1 MLAGMPVS
9 SRTQPAQAPRGSPWR
24 IVVSTVVTVV
34 VLLVVFVGIF
44 PKVADYSEAWSSIQ
58 QMPTA
63 FVVAL
68 GVATVLN
75 VAVYVWP
82 LQAALPG
89 LGYGPGFVVRQTSFA
104 ISNAVPAGGAVG
116 LGVQYGMLDSYGF
129 GAGAAA
135 SAIAIVSVFNVFATL
150 VMPVIGVLALLA
162 GGVVE
167 GTYLLMAAI
176 GVAAIVVGVVAF
188 AVVLRSERGA
198 RRVGHWADR
207 LAHPLTRRVGHG
219 RTLDLTGKILDF
231 RSSVVDVMQTR
242 WWQVTVSTLLLQLT
256 SWAILVLALRGLE
269 AGTGT
274 VTVTWT
280 EALAAFSFARV
291 ASFIPITPGGLGT
304 VDAALAALLTGYG
317 ASSSQALA
325 ADLVWRAATY
335 VPQVLL
341 GVLTFLWWRVTAAR
355 RTRRAANS
363 SAAGEDLTSPPSAR
377 SSGRRGATRQQDEE
391 A

>member
-9 SRTQPAQAPRGSPWR
+9 SRTQPARAPRGSPWR
-24 IVVSTVVTVV
+24 IVVSTAVTVV

-63 FVVAL
+63 YVVAL

-317 ASSSQALA
+317 ATSSQALA

-377 SSGRRGATRQQDEE
+377 SSGRRGATQQQDEE

>member
-1 MLAGMPVS
+1 MESRSNYRRDPMTRSRPHREAPPAGQGP
-9 SRTQPAQAPRGSPWR
+9 PPHKNPWR
-24 IVVSTVVTVV
+24 RLLSTAVTVA
-34 VLLVVFVGIF
+34 VLVVVFVGIF

-58 QMPTA
+58 QMPIA
-63 FVVAL
+63 YVVAL
-68 GVATVLN
+68 VVATLIN
-75 VAVYVWP
+75 IAVYVWP

-135 SAIAIVSVFNVFATL
+135 SAIAIVSLFYVFATL
-150 VMPVIGVLALLA
+150 VMPVIGVVALLA
-162 GGVVE
+162 SGVVD

-176 GVAAIVVGVVAF
+176 GVLAIGVAVVAF
-188 AVVLRSERGA
+188 AMVLRSERGA
-198 RRVGHWADR
+198 RTVGHWADR
-207 LAHPLTRRVGHG
+207 LANPLTRRLGHG
-219 RTLDLTGKILDF
+219 RTVDLTGKILDF

-242 WWQVTVSTLLLQLT
+242 WVQVTLSTLLLQLT

-317 ASSSQALA
+317 ATSSQALA

-341 GVLTFLWWRVTAAR
+341 GALTFLWWRVTAAR
-355 RTRRAANS
+355 RKQRVTER
-363 SAAGEDLTSPPSAR
+363 SP
-377 SSGRRGATRQQDEE
+377 SG
-391 A
+391 

>member
-1 MLAGMPVS
+1 
-9 SRTQPAQAPRGSPWR
+9 
-24 IVVSTVVTVV
+24 
-34 VLLVVFVGIF
+34 
-44 PKVADYSEAWSSIQ
+44 
-58 QMPTA
+58 MPTA
-63 FVVAL
+63 YIAL
-68 GVATVLN
+68 LVIATLVNL
-75 VAVYVWP
+75 AVYVWP

-116 LGVQYGMLDSYGF
+116 LGLQYGMLGSYGF
-129 GAGAAA
+129 GTGAAA

-150 VMPVIGVLALLA
+150 VMPVLGVLALLA

-167 GTYLLMAAI
+167 GSYLLLAGIGVLAI
-176 GVAAIVVGVVAF
+176 GVAVVAF
-188 AVVLRSERGA
+188 AVVLRSEGGA
-198 RRVGHWADR
+198 RAVGGWADR
-207 LAHPLTRRVGHG
+207 LADPVTRRLGHG
-219 RTLDLTGKILDF
+219 RSAGLTGKLLDF
-231 RSSVVDVMQTR
+231 RSSVVDVMRAR
-242 WWQVTVSTLLLQLT
+242 WVQVTLSTLLLQLT

-341 GVLTFLWWRVTAAR
+341 GVLTVLWWRVRAL
-355 RTRRAANS
+355 RRAQS
-363 SAAGEDLTSPPSAR
+363 RPSRSPATGASR
-377 SSGRRGATRQQDEE
+377 TQWVSRRGRR
-391 A
+391 

>member
-1 MLAGMPVS
+1 MTPPQTSPEPRHPRAPGTAPN
-9 SRTQPAQAPRGSPWR
+9 QAAATPPRRSVWR
-24 IVVSTVVTVV
+24 IVISTAVTVA
-34 VLLVVFVGIF
+34 VLVVVFVGIF
-44 PKVADYSEAWSSIQ
+44 PKVADYSEAWSAIQ
-58 QMPTA
+58 QMPTSY
-63 FVVAL
+63 VVAL
-68 GVATVLN
+68 VGATVVNL
-75 VAVYVWP
+75 VVYVWP

-150 VMPVIGVLALLA
+150 VMPVLGVVALLA
-162 GGVVE
+162 SGVVE
-167 GTYLLMAAI
+167 GTYLLMAAVGILAI
-176 GVAAIVVGVVAF
+176 GVAVVAF

-198 RRVGHWADR
+198 RTVGGWADR
-207 LAHPLTRRVGHG
+207 LVSPLMRRLAHG
-219 RTLDLTGKILDF
+219 RSVDLTGRILDF
-231 RSSVVDVMQTR
+231 RSSVVDVMRTR
-242 WWQVTVSTLLLQLT
+242 WVQVTASTLLLQLT
-256 SWAILVLALRGLE
+256 SWAVLVLALRGLE
-269 AGTGT
+269 AGTGD
-274 VTVTWT
+274 VRVTWN

-317 ASSSQALA
+317 ATSSQALA

-341 GVLTFLWWRVTAAR
+341 GALTFLWWRLTAAR
-355 RTRRAANS
+355 RRRRAT
-363 SAAGEDLTSPPSAR
+363 ERHPS
-377 SSGRRGATRQQDEE
+377 G
-391 A
+391 

>member
-9 SRTQPAQAPRGSPWR
+9 SRTQPARAPRGSPWR
-24 IVVSTVVTVV
+24 IVVSTAVTVV

>member
-1 MLAGMPVS
+1 MQREPSPAP
-9 SRTQPAQAPRGSPWR
+9 SRPPGPSTEPGQAAAPPPRGSPWR
-24 IVVSTVVTVV
+24 IVISAAVTVA
-34 VLLVVFVGIF
+34 VLVVVFVGIF

-63 FVVAL
+63 YVVAL
-68 GVATVLN
+68 VVATVVN

-135 SAIAIVSVFNVFATL
+135 SAIAIVSVLNVFATL
-150 VMPVIGVLALLA
+150 VMPVLGVVALLA
-162 GGVVE
+162 SGAVE
-167 GTYLLMAAI
+167 GSYVLLAVLGILAI
-176 GVAAIVVGVVAF
+176 GVAVVAF

-198 RRVGHWADR
+198 RTVGGWADR
-207 LAHPLTRRVGHG
+207 LVNPLTRRVAHG
-219 RTLDLTGKILDF
+219 RSVDLTGKILEF
-231 RSSVVDVMQTR
+231 RSSVVGVMQTR
-242 WWQVTVSTLLLQLT
+242 WVQVTLSTLLLQLT

-269 AGTGT
+269 AGAGG

-280 EALAAFSFARV
+280 EALAAFSFARI

-304 VDAALAALLTGYG
+304 VDAALAALLTGFG
-317 ASSSQALA
+317 ATSSQALA

-341 GVLTFLWWRVTAAR
+341 GTLTFLWWRVTAAR
-355 RTRRAANS
+355 RRQRVAA
-363 SAAGEDLTSPPSAR
+363 ERSPN
-377 SSGRRGATRQQDEE
+377 GQL
-391 A
+391 